1 MGYHCVGAKVNGS
14 IVPLSYKLQ
23 MGDRVEILT
32 QKRCYAF
39 SRLAEHRETPSARS
53 KIRSFFAKIS
63 RSDDMQEGRDI
74 LMREMRKHGFGI
86 SSAQSMRAMREVA
99 EAMGYKD
106 ADDMLV
112 NIGTGKEA
120 PMHVANRMLKL
131 LVDNGTED
139 ASKPLMGTSAS
150 STGKMRLCLRAL
162 SVEEHE
168 THSSNGVVVH
178 GIDDVLVRLSV
189 AA

>member
-1 MGYHCVGAKVNGS
+1 
-14 IVPLSYKLQ
+14 

-32 QKRCYAF
+32 QKSATP
-39 SRLAEHRETPSARS
+39 SRDWLNIVKTPSARS

-120 PMHVANRMLKL
+120 QMHVAKAAGRQRHRRRFEAPYGNIS
-131 LVDNGTED
+131 LVYGQD
-139 ASKPLMGTSAS
+139 AAYAYERQAS
-150 STGKMRLCLRAL
+150 
-162 SVEEHE
+162 EE
-168 THSSNGVVVH
+168 
-178 GIDDVLVRLSV
+178 
-189 AA
+189 A